1 MPLPKLRRAAA
12 VVTACLSW
20 VLAGASPAH
29 AQEYPAKPVNL
40 IVVFA
45 AGGPSDTLARL
56 IGDHVGRQF
65 GKQMVVENVAGA
77 GGVIGTVRG
86 AQAAPDGYTILT
98 QHQGHAASHALY
110 AGLKFDAVN
119 DFEPL
124 GLINRG
130 PSVILSRANLET
142 KTLAELIAW
151 LKTKG
156 QDATIGHAGIGSNS
170 FICASVL
177 QHAAGVRL
185 SMVPYRGTGPAMND
199 LVAQQIDV
207 LCDQATTAVPQIK
220 AGTVKAYVLTS
231 ATRLKD
237 LDVPSNVEA
246 GLPGLEAT
254 VWNGVYAPKGTPAAI
269 LDTWNAALQKFVEDP
284 AIVARFEATGT
295 EPFPPE
301 MRTRAAH
308 AKFLRDQMTFFDTLF
323 TAMNVQKRE
332 IK

>member
-1 MPLPKLRRAAA
+1 MPGHKLRLAARTLVA
-12 VVTACLSW
+12 GLLTL
-20 VLAGASPAH
+20 LAAGPAAL
-29 AQEYPAKPVNL
+29 AQDYPTKPITL
-40 IVVFA
+40 LVVFA

-65 GKQMVVENVAGA
+65 GKQMVVENIAGA
-77 GGVIGTVRG
+77 GGVIGTARA

-98 QHQGHAASHALY
+98 QHHGHAASHALY
-110 AGLKFDAVN
+110 AGLKFDAVA

-142 KTLAELIAW
+142 KTLADLVSW
-151 LKTKG
+151 LKKKG
-156 QDATIGHAGIGSNS
+156 PDATIGHAGIGSNS

-177 QHAAGVRL
+177 QHAIGVRL

-199 LVAQQIDV
+199 LVSQQIDV
-207 LCDQATTAVPQIK
+207 LCDQATTSVPQIK
-220 AGTVKAYVLTS
+220 AGTVKAYALTS

-246 GLPGLEAT
+246 GLPALEAT

-269 LDTWNAALQKFVEDP
+269 LDKWNAALQKFVEDP
-284 AIVARFEATGT
+284 AVVARFEATGT
-295 EPFPPE
+295 EPFPME

-308 AKFLRDQMTFFDTLF
+308 AKFLRDQMTFFDSLF

-332 IK
+332 IR